1 MSDLCTREAY
11 QVIVEYFPQ
20 DRESGAPETCDS
32 TVEAR
37 PGGNAWYSPVEYGW
51 VARKCYASAVGRAH
65 EGAIK
70 SVYLTRDGVIV
81 AQARY

>member
-11 QVIVEYFPQ
+11 QVIVEYFE
-20 DRESGAPETCDS
+20 RKTCDS

-51 VARKCYASAVGRAH
+51 VARKRYASAVGRAH

-81 AQARY
+81 AQARFAQARY